1 MLQRMLYGYAGAI
14 LPLLLYVIFPVV
26 ESVLPLPI
34 RRIVATS
41 GTPMLCVILY
51 VSTEGF
57 LLGFIIA
64 DWQRQL
70 TTRAI
75 IIRTAI
81 ASAAWAVC
89 TIPLISVPI
98 DLRPVT
104 FPSSSGHIFI
114 PLVGPLV
121 AALASEFVLRGST
134 RDQSR
139 VFHSGANPARSIAM
153 PGERILFGGY
163 AGGAVLVA
171 SLIASIPLAAM
182 LGLNLLSHVAR
193 TFIFNAQIGSL
204 LGFVISDRQ
213 RQFAPKAILMRTIV
227 ALVVLML
234 WTALWFALKDYYHS
248 KQGWAS
254 PIGGFL
260 LAALASEFVFREST
274 PDEPAEKQLGLK
286 A

>member
-1 MLQRMLYGYAGAI
+1 MLRRMLYGYAGAI
-14 LPLLLYVIFPVV
+14 IPLSLYVIYPVV

-41 GTPMLCVILY
+41 VTPMLCVILY

-64 DWQRQL
+64 DSQRQL

-89 TIPLISVPI
+89 TIPLICVPI
-98 DLRPVT
+98 DLRKVP
-104 FPSSSGHIFI
+104 FPSSSGHKFI

-139 VFHSGANPARSIAM
+139 VFHTRPNLARCIAM

-171 SLIASIPLAAM
+171 SLIASIPIAVM
-182 LGLNLLSHVAR
+182 LGLNLLSYVAR

-213 RQFAPKAILMRTIV
+213 RQFAPRAIFMRTIV
-227 ALVVLML
+227 ALVVLVL
-234 WTALWFALKDYYHS
+234 WTALWFALSDYYP

-254 PIGGFL
+254 PVGGFL

-274 PDEPAEKQLGLK
+274 RDEPAEKK
-286 A
+286 V